1 MPLGA
6 IIGGGLSLLGSSM
19 ASDSAAG
26 AAKTSA
32 NAQLEAARIA
42 AEEAR
47 FRPIGMTTRFG
58 TSKFVMDPKTGRLM
72 SAGYTVSP
80 ELKAYQDRLMALSG
94 QALTDAEAARVQ
106 YQPLTGA
113 ASSLFNLGQQY
124 LAQSPEEVA
133 AQYMQR
139 QQDLLAPSRER
150 QYAQLQNQLFQT
162 GRGGLAVGATGAR
175 PSGAAGLGATTPETE
190 AYYNALAQQDAAL
203 AAQAQAEGQR
213 QLAFGTGLFGTG
225 AGMLG
230 QYQAGQI
237 GALSPFT
244 TYLGGVGTL
253 EEFGQQPFNLGVNLG
268 GRVASPSGAQALL
281 TGGQN
286 AALTMQQVNAA
297 NPLAAFLQGAGKS
310 IMPTGGFGNVMSGIG
325 GLFGGGSPNA
335 PIEERGYGVGMGGS
349 TAGNFGYNWAY

>member
-1 MPLGA
+1 MPWIA
-6 IIGGGLSLLGSSM
+6 AAVGGGLNLVGGYLQGE
-19 ASDSAAG
+19 
-26 AAKTSA
+26 AAKDAASTSA
-32 NAQLEAARIA
+32 RAQERAAKLA

-58 TSKFVMDPKTGRLM
+58 SSQFTMDPKTGRLS

-94 QALTDAEAARVQ
+94 GALTDAEAAREQ

-113 ASSLFNLGQQY
+113 ASSLFNLGEQY
-124 LAQSPEEVA
+124 LAESPEAVA

-162 GRGGLAVGATGAR
+162 GRGGLAVGATGER

-190 AYYNALAQQDAAL
+190 AYYNAIAQQDAAL
-203 AAQAQAEGQR
+203 ASQAQQAGQQ
-213 QLAFGTGLFGTG
+213 QLAFGTGLFGQG

-253 EEFGQQPFNLGVNLG
+253 EDLGQQPFNLGVNLG

-281 TGGQN
+281 QGGQN
-286 AALTMQQVNAA
+286 AALTMQQANAYD
-297 NPLAAFLQGAGKS
+297 PWAAVLQGAGS
-310 IMPTGGFGNVMSGIG
+310 NPYIQQGARS
-325 GLFGGGSPNA
+325 LFGSGGQQNTYNA
-335 PIEERGYGVGMGGS
+335 PIEDRSYGAVMGG
-349 TAGNFGYNWAY
+349 AGTGSNYSWAY